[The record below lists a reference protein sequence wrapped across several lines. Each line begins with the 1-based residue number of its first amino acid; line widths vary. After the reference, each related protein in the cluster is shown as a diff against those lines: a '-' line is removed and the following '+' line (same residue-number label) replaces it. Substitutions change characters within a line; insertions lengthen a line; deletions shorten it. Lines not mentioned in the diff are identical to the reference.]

1 MQATI
6 DNLVFFKNSIPPGS
20 TWSLCAIGLS
30 TWSIGPV
37 ALTAGGNVRIGF
49 ENSIHIEK
57 GVRADGN
64 AQMVAK
70 IVRFAEEMGRETAS
84 PEEERKLLHL

>member
-49 ENSIHIEK
+49 EDSIHIEK
-57 GVRADGN
+57 GVLA
-64 AQMVAK
+64 
-70 IVRFAEEMGRETAS
+70 
-84 PEEERKLLHL
+84 